1 MRNSYVVGHVPLG
14 LSKPFSNLHCL
25 DLPYYALSLEK
36 NKSWAGLGLE
46 ISVMNE
52 AREHKKALQWLEKPI
67 SKIRR
72 LQNWR

>member
-1 MRNSYVVGHVPLG
+1 M
-14 LSKPFSNLHCL
+14 HCL
-25 DLPYYALSLEK
+25 WK
-36 NKSWAGLGLE
+36 KINRGAGLGLE